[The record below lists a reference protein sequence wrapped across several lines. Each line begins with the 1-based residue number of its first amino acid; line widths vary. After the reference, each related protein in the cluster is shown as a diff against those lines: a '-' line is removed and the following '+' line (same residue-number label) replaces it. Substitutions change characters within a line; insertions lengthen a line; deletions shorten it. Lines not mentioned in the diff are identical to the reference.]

1 MILRLLTPADYPAL
15 YALWTS
21 IPGMGLND
29 VDDSPE
35 GIVRYLARNPATCF
49 GAEEDGVLVGCILAG
64 HDGRRG
70 YIYHTA
76 VQPALQRR
84 GVGHA
89 LVQAALTALKNEGIS
104 KVALVAF
111 RRNERGNAFWEKEG
125 FTLREDLSYRNL
137 SLTDMNR
144 IDT

>member
-35 GIVRYLARNPATCF
+35 GIARYLARNPATCF
-49 GAEEDGVLVGCILAG
+49 GAEEDGALVGCILAG

-76 VQPALQRR
+76 VQPVHQRR

-89 LVQAALTALKNEGIS
+89 LVQAALTALKGEGVT

-137 SLTDMNR
+137 ALTDMTR

>member
-35 GIVRYLARNPATCF
+35 GIARYLARNPATCF
-49 GAEEDGVLVGCILAG
+49 GAEEDGALVGCILAG

-76 VQPALQRR
+76 VQPAHQKQ

-89 LVQAALTALKNEGIS
+89 LVQAALTALKSEDVT

-137 SLTDMNR
+137 SLTEMNR